1 MPVYSTFAHCSART
15 EHLSCQFLS
24 LVKGLAVAA
33 FAAVAA
39 RLYYKFKAALTVP
52 VKMQVHPVALTVAV
66 KVQVQFC
73 PCQIC
78 RPVKNCH
85 RSSSRTC
92 TAESGRCIVLREQSW
107 PRLETNRASSY
118 YVLLSQWA
126 HPCCPWDHLHRSQL
140 HHQCNQPEC
149 QCRVLHCLCE

>member
-1 MPVYSTFAHCSART
+1 M
-15 EHLSCQFLS
+15 SCQFLS

-52 VKMQVHPVALTVAV
+52 VKMQVHPVALTVAVKVQVHLAASTVAV